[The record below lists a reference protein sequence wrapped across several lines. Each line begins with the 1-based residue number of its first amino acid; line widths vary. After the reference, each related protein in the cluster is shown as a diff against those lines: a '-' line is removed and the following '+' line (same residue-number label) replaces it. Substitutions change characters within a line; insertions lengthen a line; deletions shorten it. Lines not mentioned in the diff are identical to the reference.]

1 MRYLKQKSGG
11 FGFTII
17 ELMIATVV
25 FSVVL
30 LVCLAAFLQV
40 GRLFYKGVNLSLT
53 QDDTRDMVS
62 SISNDIRFSKN
73 APITNNMAT
82 PNGYFCI
89 GLHRYK
95 YMLGNHL
102 YLGSENFSSN
112 YGLVKEEISAGCPS
126 PSVPGSG
133 SNPTE
138 LLGNSMQ
145 LNDLAVG
152 CINTQCNVHV
162 HVVFY
167 GDDNT
172 VFESP
177 SHLGYTPSQALTA
190 PDANCTGA
198 LSGSQYCATADFATT
213 VLQIF

>member
-1 MRYLKQKSGG
+1 MKRLNQKNR
-11 FGFTII
+11 GFTII
-17 ELMIATVV
+17 ELMIATLV
-25 FSVVL
+25 FSIVL

-53 QDDTRDMVS
+53 QDNTRDIMS
-62 SISNDIRFSKN
+62 SISNDIRFTKN
-73 APITNNMAT
+73 SPTTNNMSS

-95 YMLGNHL
+95 YMKGNHL
-102 YLGSENFSSN
+102 YLASENLSSN
-112 YGLVKEEISAGCPS
+112 YGLVREDISAGCPS
-126 PSVPGSG
+126 PAVPGSG

-138 LLGNSMQ
+138 MLGNSMQ
-145 LNDLAVG
+145 LNDLSITCV
-152 CINTQCNVHV
+152 NTQCNIKV

-177 SHLGYTPSQALTA
+177 SHPGYTPSQALTA

-198 LSGSQYCATADFATT
+198 LSGSQYCATADFAST